1 MAAGVEFWG
10 AEPMC
15 TGIYIGALSAMAQM
29 AGAVGGMFIAKVVGY
44 VLQSRGSYMV
54 PFLIAGSAYFIAL
67 AAIQILAPKLEPAKI
82 TETRL

>member
-1 MAAGVEFWG
+1 VVG
-10 AEPMC
+10 
-15 TGIYIGALSAMAQM
+15 TGGM

-44 VLQSRGSYMV
+44 VLQSTGSYMV

-67 AAIQILAPKLEPAKI
+67 AAIQILAPNLEPAKI

>member
-1 MAAGVEFWG
+1 
-10 AEPMC
+10 
-15 TGIYIGALSAMAQM
+15 M

-44 VLQSRGSYMV
+44 VLQSTGSYMV

-67 AAIQILAPKLEPAKI
+67 AAIQILAPNLEPAKI